1 MFFFS
6 ILSSNVFRVYI
17 FNATLIINLN
27 HISQTNTYPLNL
39 YKMKMVRESILDIDF
54 KKLMQMNRTR
64 YLLIVFSEKITYIL
78 YVSYLRKTFQ
88 TMPTMNYDISF
99 FWVSNKYWV
108 CLIRKTWKCLE
119 FALKMPWIWKS
130 DLTLHPVIGTSF
142 QKARRA
148 FWGEARKG
156 FGVH

>member
-64 YLLIVFSEKITYIL
+64 YLLIVFSEKITYTL
-78 YVSYLRKTFQ
+78 YVRYIY
-88 TMPTMNYDISF
+88 MPTISYDII
-99 FWVSNKYWV
+99 
-108 CLIRKTWKCLE
+108 LQ
-119 FALKMPWIWKS
+119 
-130 DLTLHPVIGTSF
+130 TSF
-142 QKARRA
+142 GSHILLYVLFYGSIQHFYHQYK
-148 FWGEARKG
+148 K
-156 FGVH
+156 

>member
-64 YLLIVFSEKITYIL
+64 YFLIVFSEKITYTL
-78 YVSYLRKTFQ
+78 YIRYIWKTFITCRQ
-88 TMPTMNYDISF
+88 WIMIFHCNTILEAIFYFMCYFTAVFNTFIINIR
-99 FWVSNKYWV
+99 NK
-108 CLIRKTWKCLE
+108 
-119 FALKMPWIWKS
+119 
-130 DLTLHPVIGTSF
+130 
-142 QKARRA
+142 
-148 FWGEARKG
+148 
-156 FGVH
+156 

>member
-27 HISQTNTYPLNL
+27 HISQPNTYPLNL

-64 YLLIVFSEKITYIL
+64 YLLIVFSEKITYTL
-78 YVSYLRKTFQ
+78 YISRGL
-88 TMPTMNYDISF
+88 PTMNYHIS
-99 FWVSNKYWV
+99 
-108 CLIRKTWKCLE
+108 
-119 FALKMPWIWKS
+119 
-130 DLTLHPVIGTSF
+130 LHNN
-142 QKARRA
+142 
-148 FWGEARKG
+148 
-156 FGVH
+156 FGSHILLYVLFYGSIQHFYHQYKK

>member
-64 YLLIVFSEKITYIL
+64 YLLIAFSEKITYIL
-78 YVSYLRKTFQ
+78 YIRYLRKTFQ
-88 TMPTMNYDISF
+88 TMPTMNYDIS
-99 FWVSNKYWV
+99 
-108 CLIRKTWKCLE
+108 L
-119 FALKMPWIWKS
+119 
-130 DLTLHPVIGTSF
+130 
-142 QKARRA
+142 
-148 FWGEARKG
+148 
-156 FGVH
+156 

>member
-64 YLLIVFSEKITYIL
+64 YLLIVFSEKITYTL
-78 YVSYLRKTFQ
+78 YIRYIWKTF
-88 TMPTMNYDISF
+88 
-99 FWVSNKYWV
+99 W
-108 CLIRKTWKCLE
+108 E
-119 FALKMPWIWKS
+119 
-130 DLTLHPVIGTSF
+130 F
-142 QKARRA
+142 QKSELCYVDKANFLISCVA
-148 FWGEARKG
+148 LCTLIYDVNFTQFSWLT
-156 FGVH
+156 VH

>member
-78 YVSYLRKTFQ
+78 YIRYLRKTFQ
-88 TMPTMNYDISF
+88 TMPTMNYDISLQ
-99 FWVSNKYWV
+99 NN
-108 CLIRKTWKCLE
+108 
-119 FALKMPWIWKS
+119 
-130 DLTLHPVIGTSF
+130 
-142 QKARRA
+142 
-148 FWGEARKG
+148 
-156 FGVH
+156 FGSHILLYVLFYGSIQHFYHQYKK

>member
-64 YLLIVFSEKITYIL
+64 YLLIVFSEKITYTL
-78 YVSYLRKTFQ
+78 YVRYIYADNES
-88 TMPTMNYDISF
+88 
-99 FWVSNKYWV
+99 
-108 CLIRKTWKCLE
+108 
-119 FALKMPWIWKS
+119 
-130 DLTLHPVIGTSF
+130 
-142 QKARRA
+142 
-148 FWGEARKG
+148 
-156 FGVH
+156 

>member
-64 YLLIVFSEKITYIL
+64 YLLIVFSEKITYTLYIRYVWKTSITCRKLIMIFHCKTIL
-78 YVSYLRKTFQ
+78 EATFYFMCYF
-88 TMPTMNYDISF
+88 TAVFNTFIINIR
-99 FWVSNKYWV
+99 NK
-108 CLIRKTWKCLE
+108 
-119 FALKMPWIWKS
+119 
-130 DLTLHPVIGTSF
+130 
-142 QKARRA
+142 
-148 FWGEARKG
+148 
-156 FGVH
+156 

>member
-39 YKMKMVRESILDIDF
+39 YKMKMLRESILDIDF

-64 YLLIVFSEKITYIL
+64 YLLIVFSEK
-78 YVSYLRKTFQ
+78 YLHTIYKIYMKHFIKVRLIRRI
-88 TMPTMNYDISF
+88 NYDIS
-99 FWVSNKYWV
+99 
-108 CLIRKTWKCLE
+108 
-119 FALKMPWIWKS
+119 
-130 DLTLHPVIGTSF
+130 LHNN
-142 QKARRA
+142 
-148 FWGEARKG
+148 
-156 FGVH
+156 FGSYILLYVLFYGSIQHFYHQYKK

>member
-64 YLLIVFSEKITYIL
+64 YLLIVFSEKITYTIYKICMKNADNELSYFIAKQFWKPHFTLCVIL
-78 YVSYLRKTFQ
+78 RQYS
-88 TMPTMNYDISF
+88 
-99 FWVSNKYWV
+99 
-108 CLIRKTWKCLE
+108 
-119 FALKMPWIWKS
+119 
-130 DLTLHPVIGTSF
+130 TLLSSI
-142 QKARRA
+142 
-148 FWGEARKG
+148 
-156 FGVH
+156 

>member
-64 YLLIVFSEKITYIL
+64 YLLIVFSEKITYTLYIRYVCRKLIMIFHCKTIL
-78 YVSYLRKTFQ
+78 EATFYFMCCF
-88 TMPTMNYDISF
+88 TAVFNTFIINIR
-99 FWVSNKYWV
+99 NK
-108 CLIRKTWKCLE
+108 
-119 FALKMPWIWKS
+119 
-130 DLTLHPVIGTSF
+130 
-142 QKARRA
+142 
-148 FWGEARKG
+148 
-156 FGVH
+156 

>member
-78 YVSYLRKTFQ
+78 YIRYLRNTFQ
-88 TMPTMNYDISF
+88 TMPTMNYDISLQ
-99 FWVSNKYWV
+99 N
-108 CLIRKTWKCLE
+108 
-119 FALKMPWIWKS
+119 
-130 DLTLHPVIGTSF
+130 SF
-142 QKARRA
+142 GSHILLYVLFYGSIQH
-148 FWGEARKG
+148 FY
-156 FGVH
+156 HQ

>member
-54 KKLMQMNRTR
+54 KKLMQMNRMR
-64 YLLIVFSEKITYIL
+64 YLLIVFSEKITYTL
-78 YVSYLRKTFQ
+78 YIRYIWNIVAWICKWNIHVNRICVQLITEVMSKY
-88 TMPTMNYDISF
+88 
-99 FWVSNKYWV
+99 NKNQ
-108 CLIRKTWKCLE
+108 LIGL
-119 FALKMPWIWKS
+119 FIW
-130 DLTLHPVIGTSF
+130 TNTSP
-142 QKARRA
+142 
-148 FWGEARKG
+148 
-156 FGVH
+156 

>member
-54 KKLMQMNRTR
+54 KKLMQMNCTR
-64 YLLIVFSEKITYIL
+64 YLLIVFSEKITYTL
-78 YVSYLRKTFQ
+78 YIRYIWKTL
-88 TMPTMNYDISF
+88 PKINYDISLQ
-99 FWVSNKYWV
+99 NN
-108 CLIRKTWKCLE
+108 
-119 FALKMPWIWKS
+119 
-130 DLTLHPVIGTSF
+130 
-142 QKARRA
+142 
-148 FWGEARKG
+148 
-156 FGVH
+156 FGSHILLYVLFYGSIQHFYHQYKK

>member
-64 YLLIVFSEKITYIL
+64 YLLIVFSEKITYTL
-78 YVSYLRKTFQ
+78 YIRYIYMRNLPKI
-88 TMPTMNYDISF
+88 NYDISLQ
-99 FWVSNKYWV
+99 NN
-108 CLIRKTWKCLE
+108 
-119 FALKMPWIWKS
+119 
-130 DLTLHPVIGTSF
+130 
-142 QKARRA
+142 
-148 FWGEARKG
+148 
-156 FGVH
+156 FGSHILLYVLFYGSIQHFYHQYKK

>member
-54 KKLMQMNRTR
+54 KKLMQMNCTR

-78 YVSYLRKTFQ
+78 YIRYLRKTFQ
-88 TMPTMNYDISF
+88 TMPTMNYDISLQ
-99 FWVSNKYWV
+99 NN
-108 CLIRKTWKCLE
+108 
-119 FALKMPWIWKS
+119 
-130 DLTLHPVIGTSF
+130 
-142 QKARRA
+142 
-148 FWGEARKG
+148 
-156 FGVH
+156 FGSHILLYVLFYGSIQHFYHQYKK

>member
-78 YVSYLRKTFQ
+78 YIIYLRKTVQ
-88 TMPTMNYDISF
+88 TMPTINYDIS
-99 FWVSNKYWV
+99 
-108 CLIRKTWKCLE
+108 
-119 FALKMPWIWKS
+119 
-130 DLTLHPVIGTSF
+130 LHNN
-142 QKARRA
+142 
-148 FWGEARKG
+148 
-156 FGVH
+156 FGSYILLYVLFYGSIQNFYHQYKK

>member
-78 YVSYLRKTFQ
+78 YIRYLRKTFQ
-88 TMPTMNYDISF
+88 TMPTVNYDISLQ
-99 FWVSNKYWV
+99 NN
-108 CLIRKTWKCLE
+108 
-119 FALKMPWIWKS
+119 
-130 DLTLHPVIGTSF
+130 
-142 QKARRA
+142 
-148 FWGEARKG
+148 
-156 FGVH
+156 FGSHILLYVLFYGSIQHFYHQYKK

>member
-78 YVSYLRKTFQ
+78 YVRYLRKTFQ
-88 TMPTMNYDISF
+88 TMICRKWILIFHCKTILEATFYFMCYFTAVFNTFIINIR
-99 FWVSNKYWV
+99 NK
-108 CLIRKTWKCLE
+108 
-119 FALKMPWIWKS
+119 
-130 DLTLHPVIGTSF
+130 
-142 QKARRA
+142 
-148 FWGEARKG
+148 
-156 FGVH
+156 